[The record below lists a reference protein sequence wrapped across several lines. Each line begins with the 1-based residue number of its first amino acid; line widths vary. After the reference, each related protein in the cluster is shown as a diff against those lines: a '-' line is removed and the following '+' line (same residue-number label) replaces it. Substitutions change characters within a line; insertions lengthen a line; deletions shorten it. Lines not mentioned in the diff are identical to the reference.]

1 MPTSRRRFLRT
12 AAAGF
17 AFPLLLP
24 ERLDTLERS
33 LEPFASLDP
42 SHISR
47 TEEFWDQVRQMFA
60 VSPDF
65 INLENGYS
73 SPQPVVTLEA
83 LQEHVRRINASI
95 SYYLRRLRADEHL
108 AVRRQLAQLAG
119 CPVEELVITRNTTES
134 MSTVIHGLDLTRGDE
149 AVMTDQDYGSMLEEF
164 RQESRRRGIR
174 CVEIKLP
181 LAPRDDE
188 EVVSTYEQ
196 ALTARTRVL
205 LLTHMINV
213 TGQILPARKICDM
226 AHANGVEVII
236 DAAHSFAHLV
246 YDVPD
251 LGGDYFGASLH
262 KWLCTPLGAGILQI
276 RREKI
281 GKIWPL
287 FGDASLPPD
296 DIRKFERTGTQPSW
310 TVAAIPDAIRFHS
323 LIGGPRK
330 ETRLR
335 YLQEYWTT
343 RAREI
348 KGVYLNTP
356 PGERACAIA
365 NFGIRGRT
373 PAEIA
378 TALFDRFRI
387 FTVAIE
393 IPAVNGVRITPHLY
407 TKTEDLDALIAA
419 IQALATG

>member
-1 MPTSRRRFLRT
+1 MPATRRRFLQT
-12 AAAGF
+12 AAAGVALPF
-17 AFPLLLP
+17 LHP
-24 ERLDTLERS
+24 ERLDALERS
-33 LEPFASLDP
+33 LEPFEPLGP
-42 SHISR
+42 SHVSR
-47 TEEFWDQVRQMFA
+47 SEDFWDEVRQMFD

-83 LQEHVRRINASI
+83 LQKQVRRINAAV
-95 SYYLRRLRADEHL
+95 SYYMRRVRGDEL
-108 AVRRQLAQLAG
+108 LSARRQLAQLAG
-119 CPVEELVITRNTTES
+119 CPLEELVVTRNTTES
-134 MSTVIHGLDLTRGDE
+134 MSTVIHGLDLTPGDE

-181 LAPRDDE
+181 LHPRDDE
-188 EVVSTYEQ
+188 EVVRAYEH
-196 ALTARTRVL
+196 AITKRTRVL

-213 TGQILPARKICDM
+213 TGQILPARKVCDM
-226 AHANGVEVII
+226 AHERGVEVII

-287 FGDASLPPD
+287 FGETSLPAD
-296 DIRKFERTGTQPSW
+296 DIRKFERTGTQPAW

-330 ETRLR
+330 EARLR
-335 YLQEYWTT
+335 YLQEYWTS

-356 PGERACAIA
+356 EGERACAIA

-378 TALFDRFRI
+378 TVLFDRHRI

-393 IPAVNGVRITPHLY
+393 MPAVNGVRITPHLY

-419 IQALATG
+419 VRTLV